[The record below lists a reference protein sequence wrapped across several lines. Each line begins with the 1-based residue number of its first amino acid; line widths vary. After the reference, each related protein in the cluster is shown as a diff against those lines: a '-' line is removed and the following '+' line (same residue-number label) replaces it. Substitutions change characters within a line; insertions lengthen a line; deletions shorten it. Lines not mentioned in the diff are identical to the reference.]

1 MSLNTYVL
9 DMLLLS
15 LTERPLCRS
24 ILLLALE
31 QPGLVLHDLRSTH
44 QLILGYSMD
53 SRCLSIPD
61 ADDQSIYDDAGQK
74 RVFCWPGLM
83 LEERR

>member
-31 QPGLVLHDLRSTH
+31 QPSLVL
-44 QLILGYSMD
+44 
-53 SRCLSIPD
+53 
-61 ADDQSIYDDAGQK
+61 YD
-74 RVFCWPGLM
+74 
-83 LEERR
+83 